1 MYNEEDNEG
10 IRGITVTK
18 DLLVAAFGSV
28 EANLTTLGPLILPVS
43 EKLLFVAN
51 CLMRKLHFYNI
62 KPYIPNFR
70 GSTDHFYSHVGGKP
84 VLDEIQKGLRMNDR
98 DMEASRMTLHRWGNT
113 SSSSIWYGLAY
124 GEAKGRIKKGDRV
137 WQIAFG
143 SGFKC
148 SSIIW
153 HALRT
158 VEAREMANPWTD
170 EIDEF
175 PVILNAADWPYALD
189 SSH

>member
-1 MYNEEDNEG
+1 
-10 IRGITVTK
+10 
-18 DLLVAAFGSV
+18 
-28 EANLTTLGPLILPVS
+28 
-43 EKLLFVAN
+43 
-51 CLMRKLHFYNI
+51 MRKLYFDNV

-70 GSTDHFYSHVGGKP
+70 GSIIHFYSHVGGKP
-84 VLDEIQKGLRMNDR
+84 VLNEMQKGLRMSKG
-98 DMEASRMTLHRWGNT
+98 DMEASRMTLYRRGNT
-113 SSSSIWYGLAY
+113 SSSSIWYGLGY

-148 SSIIW
+148 SSIIR
-153 HALRT
+153 HALRS
-158 VEAREMANPWTD
+158 VEAREMANPWTN

-175 PVILNAADWPYALD
+175 PVDLNAADWPYALV